1 MKKYKT
7 FSVAMEK
14 ELESNKKL
22 TYSIKFIN
30 SVKPMARSLLS
41 FAANLAEGLQSSK
54 CKDCKS
60 CLKYVKTK
68 DKLIIFKCLKRNK
81 IHNNFSIKNRVI
93 VKRFARLNYVMKAII
108 SIISCK

>member
-1 MKKYKT
+1 MPKRKDEKVQN

-60 CLKYVKTK
+60 ALEYLNNE
-68 DKLIIFKCLKRNK
+68 DNFFIFKCFKRTKSHKKNSNK
-81 IHNNFSIKNRVI
+81 GL
-93 VKRFARLNYVMKAII
+93 VKRFAHI
-108 SIISCK
+108 